1 MAGFRFFN
9 EVIDMKKF
17 LAMAVIVLSVFI
29 LQMPQVQAANE
40 KYVGQYATGYKP
52 S

>member
-1 MAGFRFFN
+1 
-9 EVIDMKKF
+9 MKKF